1 MPPASFV
8 RPGISSG
15 DVWTLSIA
23 TEKLM
28 STPLLQLLVTL
39 IADAW
44 PAPFVCFLLAYEHLF
59 TPFNTSLQLG
69 LSGDEKYLFFFITLL
84 ARTKYDAPSISQR
97 SERGSPRMH
106 AGEQPPFLFRWMGW
120 RDLHTA
126 LLSGSYSRRCGE

>member
-59 TPFNTSLQLG
+59 TPF
-69 LSGDEKYLFFFITLL
+69 FFITLL
-84 ARTKYDAPSISQR
+84 TRTKYDDSSISR
-97 SERGSPRMH
+97 LI
-106 AGEQPPFLFRWMGW
+106 FLF
-120 RDLHTA
+120 A
-126 LLSGSYSRRCGE
+126 LAEFLNCVVHLIDINTLLR